1 MNVFLNMQK
10 KKKKKKFS
18 SIFLGELNYISLHPV
33 V

>member
-10 KKKKKKFS
+10 KKKKIS